1 MLVERIEESG
11 KGKINVYLD
20 DGRFFAVYR
29 KEVRG
34 RNLEPGAELTEG
46 QLAEIYSSILVPR
59 ARKRAMHLL
68 EQMDRTEAQLREK
81 LRQNA
86 YPEDIAE
93 DAVAYVKKFHYIDD
107 RRYAL
112 NYVRYRSQ
120 SKSRR
125 QLSQELLRK
134 GVSREIIEEIFSE
147 EWGQEDETPKILG
160 WLKKKHYDPAS
171 ASLKDR
177 QKIYQFLLRKGF
189 RSDDILRVLS

>member
-11 KGKINVYLD
+11 KGKMKVYLD
-20 DGRFFAVYR
+20 DGRSFTVYR

-34 RNLEPGAELTEG
+34 QNLEPGAEVTDG
-46 QLAEIYSSILVPR
+46 QLSEIYSGILIPR

-86 YPEDIAE
+86 YPDDIAE

-112 NYVRYRSQ
+112 NYIRYRSQ
-120 SKSRR
+120 NQSRR
-125 QLSQELLRK
+125 QLSQALLRK
-134 GVSREIIEEIFSE
+134 GVSREIIEEALSE
-147 EWGQEDETPKILG
+147 EYGQEDETGKIHR
-160 WLKKKHYDPAS
+160 WLEKKHYDPAV

-177 QKIYQFLLRKGF
+177 QRIYQFLLRKGF
-189 RSDDILRVLS
+189 RSEDILRVLS

>member
-1 MLVERIEESG
+1 MLIERIEESG
-11 KGKINVYLD
+11 KGKIKVYLD

-46 QLAEIYSSILVPR
+46 ELGDIYSTILAPR

-81 LRQNA
+81 LRQNG
-86 YPEDIAE
+86 YPEDIVE
-93 DAVAYVKKFHYIDD
+93 DAVAYVEKFHYIDD

-112 NYVRYRSQ
+112 NYIRYRSENQ
-120 SKSRR
+120 SRR
-125 QLSQELLRK
+125 QLSLKLSAK
-134 GVSREIIEEIFSE
+134 GVSRDIIEEALME
-147 EWGQEDETPKILG
+147 ECGQEDETPKILG